1 MYSEPRLSF
10 MVVSFVGVLTAV
22 YMVVSGITW
31 GASDNGYGVLPTF
44 ALGFATQ
51 NTHTFISLLVF
62 TFAILLEGGIL
73 AMSMDR
79 IREIK
84 KEFSMLSELQIFSF
98 IWLFFTN
105 TTLFFVV
112 QGPIGGWFK
121 GSEITYYRIV
131 FWMLLIRSLLVS
143 LYCAVKPLYETHS
156 NSDEMFFPIPPN
168 RECIESVD
176 MVLHI
181 PIAVDYFYNY
191 LQSRHQ

>member
-1 MYSEPRLSF
+1 MIRQYSEPRLSF
-10 MVVSFVGVLTAV
+10 MVVSFVGVFTAV
-22 YMVVSGITW
+22 YMIVSGITW

-112 QGPIGGWFK
+112 
-121 GSEITYYRIV
+121 
-131 FWMLLIRSLLVS
+131 
-143 LYCAVKPLYETHS
+143 
-156 NSDEMFFPIPPN
+156 
-168 RECIESVD
+168 
-176 MVLHI
+176 
-181 PIAVDYFYNY
+181 
-191 LQSRHQ
+191 